1 LLRCK
6 SEGSK
11 GNDTVFSGTEVSNL
25 YNEMCRARK
34 EWELASEKCKQ
45 ATQLSRDVEGNSDGI
60 ASVRAANAREVEALK
75 IYSGAV
81 LAFAE
86 AVKNSRQS

>member
-6 SEGSK
+6 SDRSK
-11 GNDTVFSGTEVSNL
+11 GNDTVFSGVEVSNL
-25 YNEMCRARK
+25 YNEMRRARK
-34 EWELASEKCKQ
+34 EWELASERFQQ
-45 ATQLSRDVEGNSDGI
+45 AVQLSRDVGGNSDGI
-60 ASVRAANAREVEALK
+60 ASVRAASTREVEALK
-75 IYSGAV
+75 IYSAAV